1 MMNCPPL
8 KQYPTRKQI
17 IFIVSNNIFEH
28 KTNRLNGL
36 FGVSNQMKTQLQK
49 LYEGLLNDADQ
60 FVQLFLL
67 FIFIFQLSDKG
78 TKIVL
83 H

>member
-8 KQYPTRKQI
+8 KQYPTQKQI
-17 IFIVSNNIFEH
+17 IFIFSYNVLEY

-36 FGVSNQMKTQLQK
+36 FGISNQMKTQLQK

-60 FVQLFLL
+60 FVQSVYFCCLFVFFNCLKHGL
-67 FIFIFQLSDKG
+67 C
-78 TKIVL
+78 
-83 H
+83 